1 MEVVGEKGYEVYALF
16 SNTGGL
22 RVGSSIK
29 IAGGD
34 VGCVK
39 NVTLDNHE
47 GGDWLVYDVS
57 IEGVSLVNNYRTQFS
72 SIISQSSYENLVKRL
87 REKVELK

>member
-29 IAGGD
+29 IAGVD
-34 VGCVK
+34 VGRVK

-47 GGDWLVYDVS
+47 G
-57 IEGVSLVNNYRTQFS
+57 R
-72 SIISQSSYENLVKRL
+72 
-87 REKVELK
+87 